1 MKQAIVI
8 VGFILVLSGCIS
20 ISVPNSP
27 NPRFYML
34 ESVNKDQGIK
44 KINLPSS
51 VFISV
56 GPVKI
61 PQDQDRPQIVT
72 IAKDKALN
80 FAQFDRWGEPLDLG
94 VSRLIREDLAV
105 IMPQGKFILYPW
117 NSQLTVKYQITV
129 EIIQLDSELN
139 GDLALVAQWVITDA
153 QSGKPV
159 MVKRSQFSQ
168 AIVPQDYFGLA
179 KTLSAAC
186 VSVSSDIAEAL
197 AALPPPPAPKTNP

>member
-80 FAQFDRWGEPLDLG
+80 FAQFDR
-94 VSRLIREDLAV
+94 
-105 IMPQGKFILYPW
+105 
-117 NSQLTVKYQITV
+117 
-129 EIIQLDSELN
+129 
-139 GDLALVAQWVITDA
+139 
-153 QSGKPV
+153 
-159 MVKRSQFSQ
+159 
-168 AIVPQDYFGLA
+168 
-179 KTLSAAC
+179 
-186 VSVSSDIAEAL
+186 
-197 AALPPPPAPKTNP
+197 